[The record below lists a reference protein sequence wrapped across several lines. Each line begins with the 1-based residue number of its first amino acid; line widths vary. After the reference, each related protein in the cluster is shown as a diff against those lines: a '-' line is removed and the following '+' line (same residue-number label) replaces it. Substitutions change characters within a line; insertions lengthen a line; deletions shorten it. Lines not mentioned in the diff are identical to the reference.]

1 MNFPLASSARS
12 AVTLAALLAGV
23 SSLGGC
29 HFLNHLMGKD
39 TVDLSKANVQSMSV
53 DIRKE
58 RKTICPREQVQMAVF
73 ADVILEGEK
82 DKKSLETWAGRG
94 SVNKNDKM
102 DFVDFAFHSEQGE
115 FDKDGWFA
123 PTNDL
128 LATTDKEFEIK
139 SVYKRQPDKFSFT
152 TKYKP
157 DYQCIQAGGKGGQ
170 AGPDG
175 SSGSSGQ
182 TGNSGQ
188 SGSDSQAGGSGSSG
202 GPGSPGS
209 DGGNG
214 GAGPHITAFATMVKT
229 PFYDKLVA
237 IKLSGDQQD
246 LLLAPVDQPIILH
259 ASGGPGGAGGNGGEG
274 GRGGSGGSGNPP
286 GQGGQGGQGGN
297 GGKGGTGGAGGTID
311 LTFDARYPELGNTIK
326 LDVSGG
332 EAGPAG
338 GAGHGGSGGSGGS
351 GITPQ
356 GSQSSVPSGAAGSD
370 GSGGASG
377 ASGQKGPD
385 GRASA
390 HPGKASDQFTGLQG
404 VSLLD
409 GGDAGAAAAAP
420 AAATPAT
427 GSGKGKP
434 GKGAPGGAKKKTAGG
449 GS

>member
-1 MNFPLASSARS
+1 MKSSVASGLTSSSRRLVA
-12 AVTLAALLAGV
+12 LAALVAGAG
-23 SSLGGC
+23 SLGGC

-39 TVDLSKANVQSMSV
+39 TVDLSKADVKSMSV

-73 ADVILEGEK
+73 ADVILEGDK

-102 DFVDFAFHSEQGE
+102 DFVDFAFHSDQGE

-123 PTNDL
+123 PANDL
-128 LATTDKEFEIK
+128 LASTDKEFEIK
-139 SVYKRQPDKFSFT
+139 SVFKRQPDKFSFT

-157 DYQCIQAGGKGGQ
+157 DYQCIVGGGKGGQ
-170 AGPDG
+170 IGNGG
-175 SSGSSGQ
+175 SSGPSGD
-182 TGNSGQ
+182 SGKAG
-188 SGSDSQAGGSGSSG
+188 SYGSDSQAGGAGSNG
-202 GPGSPGS
+202 GPGGPGA

-246 LLLAPVDQPIILH
+246 FLLAPIDQPITLH
-259 ASGGPGGAGGNGGEG
+259 ASGGSGGPGGNGGNGGRGGAGGG
-274 GRGGSGGSGNPP
+274 GNPG

-297 GGKGGTGGAGGTID
+297 GGKGGLGGAGGTID
-311 LTFDARYPELGNTIK
+311 LTFDSQYPDLGNSIK

-332 EAGPAG
+332 DGGTAGAPGQG
-338 GAGHGGSGGSGGS
+338 GGGGSGGNGITPSGSTQSAQSGGS
-351 GITPQ
+351 GSD
-356 GSQSSVPSGAAGSD
+356 GPSGAGGS
-370 GSGGASG
+370 
-377 ASGQKGPD
+377 SGQRGPD
-385 GRASA
+385 GHGSA
-390 HPGKASDQFTGLQG
+390 HPGKASDQFGGLQG

-409 GGDAGAAAAAP
+409 DAPAAGPMPAAAAG
-420 AAATPAT
+420 ATK
-427 GSGKGKP
+427 SKP
-434 GKGAPGGAKKKTAGG
+434 PKGGAKKKTAGS